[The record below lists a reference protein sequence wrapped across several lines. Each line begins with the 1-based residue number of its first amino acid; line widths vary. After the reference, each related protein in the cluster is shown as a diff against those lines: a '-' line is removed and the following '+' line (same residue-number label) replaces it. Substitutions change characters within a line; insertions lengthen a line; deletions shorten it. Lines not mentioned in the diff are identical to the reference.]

1 MKDVIPK
8 LKKKTLEKNLNKEA
22 ENLFLDYFYAAKKSL
37 TGENVLLF
45 SEILTKVNN
54 AKDKPKKIAVLKQ
67 HENAPLKQVLKG
79 AFDPSIIWDLP
90 EGDPPYIAN
99 EAPVG
104 TEHGLLRNEAK
115 RLWHFVKGADNDLTK
130 TQKETMFI
138 QILEGLHQDEAKV
151 LLGMKSKSL
160 NKMYKGLTE
169 SVVKEAFGWND
180 SFMRDEPVQ
189 NQNK

>member
-1 MKDVIPK
+1 MAEQQRNPNLMNPAMMKATNTTSGI
-8 LKKKTLEKNLNKEA
+8 
-22 ENLFLDYFYAAKKSL
+22 
-37 TGENVLLF
+37 GENVQLM

-54 AKDKPKKIAVLKQ
+54 AKDKPKKIAVLQ
-67 HENAPLKQVLKG
+67 QNASAPLKQVLKG
-79 AFDPSIIWDLP
+79 AFDSSIVWDLP
-90 EGDPPYIAN
+90 AGDPPYIAN
-99 EAPVG
+99 EAPIG

-138 QILEGLHQDEAKV
+138 QMLEGLHQDEAKV
-151 LLGMKSKSL
+151 LLGMKNKSL

-180 SFMRDEPVQ
+180 KFLREEPVQ
-189 NQNK
+189 N

>member
-1 MKDVIPK
+1 MAEQQRNPNLMNPAMMKATNTTSGI
-8 LKKKTLEKNLNKEA
+8 
-22 ENLFLDYFYAAKKSL
+22 
-37 TGENVLLF
+37 GENVQLM

-54 AKDKPKKIAVLKQ
+54 AKDKPKKIAVLQ
-67 HENAPLKQVLKG
+67 QNASAPLKQVLKG
-79 AFDPSIIWDLP
+79 AFDSNIVWDLP
-90 EGDPPYIAN
+90 AGDPPFIAN
-99 EAPVG
+99 EAPIG

-151 LLGMKSKSL
+151 LLGMKNKSL

-180 SFMRDEPVQ
+180 SFMREEPVQ
-189 NQNK
+189 N

>member
-1 MKDVIPK
+1 MAEQQRNPNLMNPAMMKATNTTSGI
-8 LKKKTLEKNLNKEA
+8 
-22 ENLFLDYFYAAKKSL
+22 
-37 TGENVLLF
+37 GENVQLM

-54 AKDKPKKIAVLKQ
+54 AKDKPKKIAVLQ
-67 HENAPLKQVLKG
+67 QNASAPLKQVLKG
-79 AFDPSIIWDLP
+79 AFDSNIVWDLP
-90 EGDPPYIAN
+90 AGDPPYIAN
-99 EAPVG
+99 EAPIG

-138 QILEGLHQDEAKV
+138 QMLEGLHQDEAKV
-151 LLGMKSKSL
+151 LLGMKNQSL

-180 SFMRDEPVQ
+180 KFVRPEPEQ
-189 NQNK
+189 K

>member
-1 MKDVIPK
+1 MAEQQRNPNLMNPAMMKATNTTSGI
-8 LKKKTLEKNLNKEA
+8 
-22 ENLFLDYFYAAKKSL
+22 
-37 TGENVLLF
+37 GENVQLM

-54 AKDKPKKIAVLKQ
+54 AKDKPKKIAVLQ
-67 HENAPLKQVLKG
+67 QNASAPLKQVLKG
-79 AFDPSIIWDLP
+79 AFDSNIVWDLP
-90 EGDPPYIAN
+90 AGDPPYIAN
-99 EAPVG
+99 EAPIG

-138 QILEGLHQDEAKV
+138 QMLEGLHQDEAKV
-151 LLGMKSKSL
+151 LLGMKNQSL

-180 SFMRDEPVQ
+180 SFMREEPVQ
-189 NQNK
+189 N